1 MLQKICQKYFL
12 MITLHYSIRFE
23 KIVNNQSLSLAAPVN
38 QLYRNK
44 LKQET

>member
-1 MLQKICQKYFL
+1 MIQKKIVKNNL
-12 MITLHYSIRFE
+12 ITLHYSIRFE
-23 KIVNNQSLSLAAPVN
+23 KIVNHQSLSLATPVN